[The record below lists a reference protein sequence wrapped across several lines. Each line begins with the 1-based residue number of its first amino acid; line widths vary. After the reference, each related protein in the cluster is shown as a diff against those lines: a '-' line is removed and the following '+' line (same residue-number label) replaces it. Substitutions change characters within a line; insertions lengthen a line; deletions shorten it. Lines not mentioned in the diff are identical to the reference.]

1 MILLTLLLPSE
12 FTPAVKENP
21 TQLEITIEKT
31 NSAVN
36 LDGVCEMISF
46 DKYICYK

>member
-12 FTPAVKENP
+12 FTPPVVEKP
-21 TQLEITIEKT
+21 TQLEITIDKT
-31 NSAVN
+31 NSEVN

-46 DKYICYK
+46 DQYICY

>member
-1 MILLTLLLPSE
+1 MILLTLFLPSE
-12 FTPAVKENP
+12 FTPPVIEQS
-21 TQLEITIEKT
+21 TQIEITIEKI

-46 DKYICYK
+46 DEYICY

>member
-1 MILLTLLLPSE
+1 MILLTLLLPNE
-12 FTPAVKENP
+12 FTPPLME
-21 TQLEITIEKT
+21 QSSQIEITIEKT

-46 DKYICYK
+46 DEYICY

>member
-12 FTPAVKENP
+12 FTPPLIEKA
-21 TQLEITIEKT
+21 TQLEISIEKN
-31 NSAVN
+31 NSSVN

-46 DKYICYK
+46 DEYICY